1 MYVKRQ
7 LDLLRILQK
16 KSYFLFGPRQT
27 GKTSLIQHTLNEY
40 RYYNLLQT
48 DVYLKLSRS
57 PQRLRQEIT
66 DNDKIVIIDEIQ
78 KLPILLDEV
87 HNLIEEK
94 GIHFLLTGSSARK
107 LRNKGVNL
115 LGGRARTRRLRPFIF
130 KELKGKF
137 QLLKALDTGLIPSI
151 YFSNAPFEDLESY
164 TGNYL
169 REEIAAEAIVR
180 NVPAFSRF
188 LTVAGLCNGKMINY
202 TNIAS
207 DAQVP
212 RSTVQEYFQILRDT
226 LLGDDL
232 PAWKKSV
239 KRKPVSTSKFYFFD
253 IGVAR
258 FLQGR
263 RGLKMRSPE
272 FGEAFEAYI
281 HHEIKSYCDCN
292 QGSCDLSY
300 WRSTSGFEVD
310 FIINGKI
317 AVEVKGK
324 SNITRKDFKGLIAIK
339 EEELLKKYILVSLED
354 TPRKD
359 GDIIILPWKD
369 FITNLWLDAYI

>member
-7 LDLLRILQK
+7 LDLLRMLQE

-40 RYYNLLQT
+40 RCYNLLQT
-48 DVYLKLSRS
+48 DVYLKLSRE

-66 DNDKIVIIDEIQ
+66 DDDKIVIIDEIQ

-87 HNLIEEK
+87 HSLIEEK

-115 LGGRARTRRLRPFIF
+115 LGGRARTRRLCPFIF
-130 KELKGKF
+130 KELKENF

-151 YFSNAPFEDLESY
+151 YFSNAPFEDLEAY

-226 LLGDDL
+226 MLGDDL
-232 PAWKKSV
+232 PAWRKSV

-263 RGLKMRSPE
+263 RGLEMRSPE

-281 HHEIKSYCDCN
+281 HHEIKTYCDYK
-292 QGSCDLSY
+292 GACDLCY
-300 WRSTSGFEVD
+300 WRATSGFEVN
-310 FIINGKI
+310 FVINGKTAI
-317 AVEVKGK
+317 EVKGK
-324 SNITRKDFKGLIAIK
+324 KNITRKDCKGLAAIK
-339 EEELLKKYILVSLED
+339 EEELLKNYILITLED

-359 GDIIILPWKD
+359 GDICILSWKD
-369 FITNLWLDAYI
+369 FITNLWQDAYV

>member
-1 MYVKRQ
+1 MYIKRQ

-27 GKTSLIQHTLNEY
+27 GKTSLIKHTLNKY

-48 DVYLKLSRS
+48 DVYLKLSRA

-94 GIHFLLTGSSARK
+94 GIHFLLTGSSTRK

-115 LGGRARTRRLRPFIF
+115 LGGRARTRRLHPFIF
-130 KELKGKF
+130 KELKEDF

-151 YFSNAPFEDLESY
+151 YFSDAPFEDLEAY
-164 TGNYL
+164 AGNYL
-169 REEIAAEAIVR
+169 KEEIAAEAIVR

-188 LTVAGLCNGKMINY
+188 LNVAGVCNGKMINY

-232 PAWKKSV
+232 PAWRKSV
-239 KRKPVSTSKFYFFD
+239 KRKPVFTSKFYFFD

-263 RGLKMRSPE
+263 RGLAMRSPE

-281 HHEIKSYCDCN
+281 HHEIKTWCDFKG
-292 QGSCDLSY
+292 GSDLSY

-310 FIINGKI
+310 FVINGKTAI
-317 AVEVKGK
+317 EVKGK
-324 SNITRKDFKGLIAIK
+324 VNTTKKDRKGLTAIK
-339 EEELLKKYILVSLED
+339 EEALLKNYILVTLEE

-359 GDIIILPWKD
+359 GDISILPWKD
-369 FITNLWLDAYI
+369 FIANLWQDAYV

>member
-7 LDLLRILQK
+7 LDLLRILQE

-48 DVYLKLSRS
+48 DVYLKLSRA

-66 DNDKIVIIDEIQ
+66 DDDKIVIIDEIQ

-107 LRNKGVNL
+107 LRNKGINL
-115 LGGRARTRRLRPFIF
+115 LGGRARTRRLRPFILN
-130 KELKGKF
+130 ELKGDF

-151 YFSNAPFEDLESY
+151 YFSTAPFEDLEAY
-164 TGNYL
+164 AGNYL
-169 REEIAAEAIVR
+169 KEEIAAEAIVR

-226 LLGDDL
+226 MLGDDL
-232 PAWKKSV
+232 PAWRKSV
-239 KRKPVSTSKFYFFD
+239 KRKPVFTSKFYFFD

-263 RGLKMRSPE
+263 RGLMMRSPE

-281 HHEIKSYCDCN
+281 HHEIKTYCDYKR
-292 QGSCDLSY
+292 GCDLSY

-310 FIINGKI
+310 FVVNGKTAI
-317 AVEVKGK
+317 EVKGK
-324 SNITRKDFKGLIAIK
+324 ATITKKDFKGLTAIK
-339 EEELLKKYILVSLED
+339 EEELLENYILVTLED

-359 GDIIILPWKD
+359 GDIFILPWKD
-369 FITNLWLDAYI
+369 FITNLWQDAYV

>member
-7 LDLLRILQK
+7 LDLLKILQK

-27 GKTSLIQHTLNEY
+27 GKTSLIKHTLNKY

-48 DVYLKLSRS
+48 DVYLKLSRA

-66 DNDKIVIIDEIQ
+66 ADDKIVIIDEIQ

-115 LGGRARTRRLRPFIF
+115 LGGRARTRRLHPFIF
-130 KELKGKF
+130 KELKGNF

-151 YFSNAPFEDLESY
+151 YFSDAPFEDLEAY
-164 TGNYL
+164 AGNYL

-188 LTVAGLCNGKMINY
+188 LTIAGLCNGKIINY

-232 PAWKKSV
+232 PAWRKSV

-263 RGLKMRSPE
+263 RGLAMRSPE

-281 HHEIKSYCDCN
+281 HHEIKTWCDFKG
-292 QGSCDLSY
+292 GSDLSY

-310 FIINGKI
+310 FVINGKTAI
-317 AVEVKGK
+317 EVKGK
-324 SNITRKDFKGLIAIK
+324 VNTTKKDRKGLTAIK
-339 EEELLKKYILVSLED
+339 EEELLENYILVTLEE

-359 GDIIILPWKD
+359 GDIFILPWKD
-369 FITNLWLDAYI
+369 FIANLWQDAYV